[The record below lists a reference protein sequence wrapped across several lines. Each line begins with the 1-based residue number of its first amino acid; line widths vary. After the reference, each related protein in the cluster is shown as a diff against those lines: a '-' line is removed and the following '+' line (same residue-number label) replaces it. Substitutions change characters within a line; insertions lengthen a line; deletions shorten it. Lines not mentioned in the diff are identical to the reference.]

1 MRDVPERWLSW
12 RVRLASPPAPTE
24 LPPAVRHRATMIDPT
39 TLSPDDRGPTDFRSE
54 APDAHGIRR
63 GLVAHIRE
71 LIAAGQYDTPER
83 WALAEEFLFR
93 RTEESR

>member
-1 MRDVPERWLSW
+1 
-12 RVRLASPPAPTE
+12 
-24 LPPAVRHRATMIDPT
+24 MIDPAT
-39 TLSPDDRGPTDFRSE
+39 NSPAQTAPIDFRDE
-54 APDAHGIRR
+54 APDASGIRR

-93 RTEESR
+93 RTDESR

>member
-1 MRDVPERWLSW
+1 MRDVPERWRSW
-12 RVRLASPPAPTE
+12 RVRLASPPAPIE
-24 LPPAVRHRATMIDPT
+24 LPPALQLRATMINPT
-39 TLSPDDRGPTDFRSE
+39 TPSPDDRDPADFRSE
-54 APDAHGIRR
+54 APDVHGIRR
-63 GLVAHIRE
+63 GLVAHIRQ